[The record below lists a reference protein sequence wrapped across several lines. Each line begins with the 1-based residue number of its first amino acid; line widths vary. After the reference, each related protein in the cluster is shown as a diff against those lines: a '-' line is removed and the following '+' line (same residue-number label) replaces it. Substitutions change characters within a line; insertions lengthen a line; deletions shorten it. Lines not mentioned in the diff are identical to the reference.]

1 MIISS
6 RAELISEDIVR
17 LSLRGLKF
25 SWVGMKVVPLL
36 SRLVTSSGSCVSVK
50 LWILLVDCSLIRSC
64 SSWIFRADT
73 VCW

>member
-6 RAELISEDIVR
+6 RAELISEDIVQ
-17 LSLRGLKF
+17 LSLRGLKS
-25 SWVGMKVVPLL
+25 SWVGMKVLPFL
-36 SRLVTSSGSCVSVK
+36 SGLVTSSGSCVSVK
-50 LWILLVDCSLIRSC
+50 LWILLGDCSLIRSC